1 MGNWII
7 RIVLCSRMKGYNKI
21 RKKTLEILN
30 SQLPEELYY
39 HDINH
44 TLDVLKN
51 CNKYIKRDK
60 IDSHD
65 AALLHDIGF
74 IESNE
79 DHEITGGRI
88 AEKLMKAYGFLKKDI
103 DIVVGLILVTR
114 IPQIPKNQLEKV
126 ICDCDLD
133 YLGRSDFYSIS
144 DLLFRELKL
153 MSVINSKREWNKFQI
168 KFLEAHNYHTQFA
181 LKNRQPHK
189 EARIAELKE
198 LVGKLEQ

>member
-1 MGNWII
+1 
-7 RIVLCSRMKGYNKI
+7 MKSYNKI

-51 CNKYIKRDK
+51 CNMYIKREK
-60 IDSHD
+60 IGSHD
-65 AALLHDIGF
+65 AKLLRIAALLHDIGF
-74 IESNE
+74 IESNK

-88 AEKLMKAYGFLKKDI
+88 AEKLMKAHDFPKKDI
-103 DIVVGLILVTR
+103 DKVVGMILATR
-114 IPQIPKNQLEKV
+114 IPQTPKNQLEKI

-133 YLGRSDFYSIS
+133 YLGRSDFYTIS

>member
-1 MGNWII
+1 
-7 RIVLCSRMKGYNKI
+7 MKSYNKI
-21 RKKTLEILN
+21 RKKTFEILN

-60 IDSHD
+60 IGSHD
-65 AALLHDIGF
+65 AKLLRIAALLHDIGF

-88 AEKLMKAYGFLKKDI
+88 AEKLMKAHGFPKKDI
-103 DIVVGLILVTR
+103 DIVVGLILATR
-114 IPQIPKNQLEKV
+114 IPQTPKNQLEKV

-133 YLGRSDFYSIS
+133 YLGRSDFYTIS
-144 DLLFRELKL
+144 DQLFRELKL
-153 MSVINSKREWNKFQI
+153 ISVINSKREWNKFQI
-168 KFLEAHNYHTQFA
+168 KFLEAHNYHTKFA

-189 EARIAELKE
+189 ETRIAELKE

>member
-1 MGNWII
+1 
-7 RIVLCSRMKGYNKI
+7 MKGYNKI

-65 AALLHDIGF
+65 AKLLRIAALLHDIGF